1 MQTTFAIILA
11 GIGVI
16 LFMFGSGGGLITGG
30 IVWLVNL
37 SA

>member
-16 LFMFGSGGGLITGG
+16 LFMTGSGLITGG